1 MENYTFNILIALLM
15 SVVIIKILMNLLN
28 YVGIDFV
35 GFFEELW
42 KKIKLYK

>member
-1 MENYTFNILIALLM
+1 MENYTLNILIALLM

-42 KKIKLYK
+42 EKIKIHK